1 MARKRKIKYEDYIGK
16 KFNRLTI
23 IDTIKKYYN
32 EKNREEWFYTC
43 KCDCGTIKDVRAW
56 SMLNGD
62 IKSCGCLAK
71 EKAKERAYK
80 MGKNTRKHE
89 EKCDYCGAENH
100 FAKGMCHNCYERFRR
115 NGDLEY
121 RKRGKKTN
129 DRKSN

>member
-1 MARKRKIKYEDYIGK
+1 MRKIMNLKDNIGK
-16 KFNRLTI
+16 KFNRLLVL
-23 IDTIKKYYN
+23 DIKKKDYGNKRWAYY
-32 EKNREEWFYTC
+32 YTC
-43 KCDCGTIKDVRAW
+43 KCDCGTIKDIRAYFVV
-56 SMLNGD
+56 NGD
-62 IKSCGCLAK
+62 TKSCGCYKK
-71 EKAKERAYK
+71 EISKIKAYK

-121 RKRGKKTN
+121 RKRGKKTD